1 MGAVIVRECLSDESG
16 TNAAIVALRVGNG
29 AGVWLPTVC
38 AHSCWLQIC
47 DFAANTSAASIPI
60 HGLMLAFRLV
70 SSGAALTMANV
81 VLQSRQF
88 AANRA
93 DAHGSEFAFS

>member
-1 MGAVIVRECLSDESG
+1 MGLAFG
-16 TNAAIVALRVGNG
+16 FPPFAPTRVGCKF
-29 AGVWLPTVC
+29 AT
-38 AHSCWLQIC
+38 LQH
-47 DFAANTSAASIPI
+47 ASAASIPI